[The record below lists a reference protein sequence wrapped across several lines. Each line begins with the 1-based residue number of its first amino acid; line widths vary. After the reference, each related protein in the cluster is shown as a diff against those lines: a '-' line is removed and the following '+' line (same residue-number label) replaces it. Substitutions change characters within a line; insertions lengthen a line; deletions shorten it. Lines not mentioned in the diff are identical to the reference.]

1 MASGVATPPGNTS
14 FLPTESRKGRKEPL
28 WRKDVLMDPLEFR
41 LNVRLVEGGAAPAT
55 GSEDCTSDNCGDGN
69 TGSDACTTNG

>member
-1 MASGVATPPGNTS
+1 MDAS
-14 FLPTESRKGRKEPL
+14 
-28 WRKDVLMDPLEFR
+28 EFR